1 MNNEELAVL
10 IQAGERDRIPEL
22 WQQVERFVAMRARTM
37 AEKSNGR
44 HGVTAEDLYQCGY
57 LALVSAV
64 ETFSLDAGCKFTTWL
79 DYHLRNEFARW
90 GGWKTDHQKREP
102 LNNALSLNTP
112 LSNDGE
118 DETTLED
125 MQPDPA
131 ALQLY
136 RDVER
141 EIWLGQLRTTLEAAL
156 DELPTSQGE
165 TIRRRYFCGEHQSEI
180 GMVLGVSAQRVQQL
194 ENNGIRTLRKPPLC
208 ERLESFVESQTPYFY
223 HVGVNQFQ
231 RTQTSAVER
240 VVLIRERLCAMMKS
254 ENTEDTI
261 WKRKN
266 G

>member
-1 MNNEELAVL
+1 MTNEELAVL
-10 IQAGERDRIPEL
+10 IQTGEMDRLLEL
-22 WQQVERFVAMRARTM
+22 WQQVERFVAMRARSM

-64 ETFSLDAGCKFTTWL
+64 DTFSPDAGCKFTSWL
-79 DYHLRNEFARW
+79 DYYLRREFAQW

-102 LNNALSLNTP
+102 LNNAISLNAP

-125 MQPDPA
+125 IQPDPA
-131 ALQLY
+131 AEQPY

-141 EIWLGQLRTTLEAAL
+141 EIWRGQLRAALEAAL

-165 TIRRRYFCGEHQSEI
+165 TIRRRYFYGEYQSEI

-194 ENNGIRTLRKPPLC
+194 ENNGLRALRKPPLC
-208 ERLESFVESQTPYFY
+208 DKLECFVESQTPYFY
-223 HVGVNQFQ
+223 RVGVEQFR

-240 VVLIRERLCAMMKS
+240 VVLIREQLLAMMKS
-254 ENTEDTI
+254 ENEERTI
-261 WKRKN
+261 WKQKN

>member
-1 MNNEELAVL
+1 MNSEELAVL
-10 IQAGERDRIPEL
+10 IQTGERDRLPEL
-22 WQQVERFVAMRARTM
+22 WQQVERFVAMRARSM

-64 ETFSLDAGCKFTTWL
+64 ETFSLDAGCKFTSWL
-79 DYHLRNEFARW
+79 DYYLRREFARW

-102 LNNALSLNTP
+102 LNNAISLNAP

-125 MQPDPA
+125 IQPDPA
-131 ALQLY
+131 AEQLY
-136 RDVER
+136 RNAEQ
-141 EIWLGQLRTTLEAAL
+141 EIWRGQLRAALEAVL

-165 TIRRRYFCGEHQSEI
+165 TIRRRYFYGEYQSEI

-194 ENNGIRTLRKPPLC
+194 ENNGIRALRKPPLC
-208 ERLESFVESQTPYFY
+208 DRLESFVDEQTPFY
-223 HVGVNQFQ
+223 HRVGVEQFR
-231 RTQTSAVER
+231 RTHTSAVER
-240 VVLIRERLCAMMKS
+240 VVMIRERLQAMIET
-254 ENTEDTI
+254 ENKEETI

>member
-1 MNNEELAVL
+1 MSNEELAVL
-10 IQAGERDRIPEL
+10 IRTDERDRLPEL
-22 WQQVERFVAMRARTM
+22 WQQVERFVAMRARSM

-64 ETFSLDAGCKFTTWL
+64 ETFSLDAGCKFITWL

-102 LNNALSLNTP
+102 LNNAISLNAP

-118 DETTLED
+118 DETMLED
-125 MQPDPA
+125 IQPDPA
-131 ALQLY
+131 AEQPY

-141 EIWLGQLRTTLEAAL
+141 EIWRGQLRAALEAAL
-156 DELPTSQGE
+156 NELPISQGE
-165 TIRRRYFCGEHQSEI
+165 TIRRRYFYGEYQSEI

-194 ENNGIRTLRKPPLC
+194 EENGIRALRKPPLC
-208 ERLESFVESQTPYFY
+208 ERLEGFVEKRTPFY
-223 HVGVNQFQ
+223 HHVGVEQFH

-240 VVLIRERLCAMMKS
+240 VVLIRERLLAMMES
-254 ENTEDTI
+254 ENKEKTI
-261 WKRKN
+261 WRQKN

>member
-1 MNNEELAVL
+1 MSNEEFAML
-10 IQAGERDRIPEL
+10 IQSGDRDRIPEL

-64 ETFSLDAGCKFTTWL
+64 ETFSLDAGCKFITWL

-102 LNNALSLNTP
+102 LNNAISLNAP

-118 DETTLED
+118 DEATLED
-125 MQPDPA
+125 IQPDPA
-131 ALQLY
+131 AEQMY

-141 EIWLGQLRTTLEAAL
+141 EIWRGQLRAALEAVL
-156 DELPTSQGE
+156 DKLPTSQGE
-165 TIRRRYFCGEHQSEI
+165 IIRRRYFYGEYQSEI
-180 GMVLGVSAQRVQQL
+180 GKALGVSAQRVQQL
-194 ENNGIRTLRKPPLC
+194 EENGIRALRKPPLC
-208 ERLESFVESQTPYFY
+208 DRLEGFVEIQTPYFY
-223 HVGVNQFQ
+223 HVGVEQYR
-231 RTQTSAVER
+231 RTHTSAVER

-254 ENTEDTI
+254 ENTEDMI
-261 WKRKN
+261 WKQEH